1 MALRRLVESGADAPE
16 ILAAIG
22 TTNTFNAVADRAFPG
37 IGRFRDALT
46 AAVGDAANVSLSGAG
61 PSLYAVLPTLAAAEA
76 AQAALTAQGLTPIVA
91 GMAERPLI
99 LLER

>member
-1 MALRRLVESGADAPE
+1 MPWRIALFQGHGAISERVDARRLDTRWLQTSAC
-16 ILAAIG
+16 
-22 TTNTFNAVADRAFPG
+22 RAR
-37 IGRFRDALT
+37 GR
-46 AAVGDAANVSLSGAG
+46 LST
-61 PSLYAVLPTLAAAEA
+61 PCLPTLAAAEA